1 MKRNIVLSGENLIDY
16 QAFNL
21 FFSKKARKQYFINV
35 FMIFTEAIIAGFVA
49 DMLLK
54 TKIFTII
61 GVIFAIF
68 WIIFYPFFLKN
79 RRRAALKSL
88 EISDFKKEM
97 IFEVDEKNLAFYEN
111 EPKENEIFGIKDVS
125 EIYELKNIFV
135 IFINEKIYLIIPKSS
150 ESLQMIQLLAKN
162 AKKPI
167 LKFENLDYKSVMS

>member
-1 MKRNIVLSGENLIDY
+1 MKCNIVLSGENLIDY

-35 FMIFTEAIIAGFVA
+35 FMIFTEAIIAGFIA

-61 GVIFAIF
+61 GTIFAIF
-68 WIIFYPFFLKN
+68 WIIFYPIFLKN
-79 RRRAALKSL
+79 RRKSVLKSL

-97 IFEVDEKNLAFYEN
+97 IFEVYEKNLAFYEN

-135 IFINEKIYLIIPKSS
+135 IFVSEKIHLIIPKGN
-150 ESLQMIQLLAKN
+150 ESLQMIQLLAKS
-162 AKKPI
+162 AKKSI

>member
-1 MKRNIVLSGENLIDY
+1 MKCNIVLSGENLIDY

-61 GVIFAIF
+61 GIIFAIF
-68 WIIFYPFFLKN
+68 WIIFYPIFLKN
-79 RRRAALKSL
+79 RRKSVLKSL

-97 IFEVDEKNLAFYEN
+97 FFEVNEKNLAFYEN
-111 EPKENEIFGIKDVS
+111 EPKENEIFDIKDVS

-150 ESLQMIQLLAKN
+150 ESLQTIQLLAKN
-162 AKKPI
+162 AKKSI

>member
-1 MKRNIVLSGENLIDY
+1 MKCNIVLSGENLIDY

-68 WIIFYPFFLKN
+68 WIIFYPIFLKN

-97 IFEVDEKNLAFYEN
+97 IFEINEKNLAFYEN
-111 EPKENEIFGIKDVS
+111 EPKENEIFDIKDVS

-135 IFINEKIYLIIPKSS
+135 IFVSEKIYLIIPKSS
-150 ESLQMIQLLAKN
+150 ESLQTIQLLAKN
-162 AKKPI
+162 AKKSI
-167 LKFENLDYKSVMS
+167 LKFENLDYKSVMG

>member
-1 MKRNIVLSGENLIDY
+1 MKCNIVLSGENLMDY

-61 GVIFAIF
+61 GVIFTIF

-97 IFEVDEKNLAFYEN
+97 IFEVDEKNLAFYEKK
-111 EPKENEIFGIKDVS
+111 PKENEIFDIKDVS

-135 IFINEKIYLIIPKSS
+135 IFINEKIHLVLPKNKETSELVKALIK
-150 ESLQMIQLLAKN
+150 ESKKELL
-162 AKKPI
+162 
-167 LKFENLDYKSVMS
+167 LFENLDYKSIVR

>member
-1 MKRNIVLSGENLIDY
+1 MKRNIVLFGENLIDY

-54 TKIFTII
+54 TQIFTII
-61 GVIFAIF
+61 GIIFAIF
-68 WIIFYPFFLKN
+68 WIIFYPIFLKN
-79 RRRAALKSL
+79 RRKSMLKSL

-111 EPKENEIFGIKDVS
+111 EPKENEIFDIKNVS

-135 IFINEKIYLIIPKSS
+135 IFVSEKIHLIIPKSS
-150 ESLQMIQLLAKN
+150 DSLQMIQLLAKN
-162 AKKPI
+162 VKKPI

>member
-49 DMLLK
+49 DMLLQ
-54 TKIFTII
+54 TKIFTIV
-61 GVIFAIF
+61 GVVFAVF

-79 RRRAALKSL
+79 RRKSVLKSL

-97 IFEVDEKNLAFYEN
+97 IFEIDEKNLAFYEN
-111 EPKENEIFGIKDVS
+111 EPKENEIFDIKDVS

-150 ESLQMIQLLAKN
+150 DSLEMIQLLAKN
-162 AKKPI
+162 AKKSI

>member
-1 MKRNIVLSGENLIDY
+1 MKCNIVLSGENLMDY

-54 TKIFTII
+54 TKIFTVI
-61 GVIFAIF
+61 GIIFAIF
-68 WIIFYPFFLKN
+68 WIIFYPIFLKN
-79 RRRAALKSL
+79 RRKSVLKSL

-111 EPKENEIFGIKDVS
+111 EPKENEIFDIKDVS

-135 IFINEKIYLIIPKSS
+135 IFVSEKIHLIIPKGN

-162 AKKPI
+162 VKKPI

>member
-1 MKRNIVLSGENLIDY
+1 MKCNIVLSGENLIDY

-68 WIIFYPFFLKN
+68 WIIFYPIFLKN
-79 RRRAALKSL
+79 RRRVALKSL

-97 IFEVDEKNLAFYEN
+97 IFEVNEKNLAFYEN
-111 EPKENEIFGIKDVS
+111 EPKENEIFDIKDVS

-135 IFINEKIYLIIPKSS
+135 IFVSEKIYLIIPKSS
-150 ESLQMIQLLAKN
+150 ESLQTIQLLAKN
-162 AKKPI
+162 AKKSI
-167 LKFENLDYKSVMS
+167 LKFENLDYKSVMG

>member
-1 MKRNIVLSGENLIDY
+1 MKCNIVLSGENLIDY

-61 GVIFAIF
+61 GIIFAIF
-68 WIIFYPFFLKN
+68 WIIFYPIFLKN
-79 RRRAALKSL
+79 RRKSVLKSL

-111 EPKENEIFGIKDVS
+111 EPKENEIFDIKDVS

-135 IFINEKIYLIIPKSS
+135 IFVSEKIHLIIPKGN

-162 AKKPI
+162 AKKSI

>member
-1 MKRNIVLSGENLIDY
+1 MKCNIVLSGENLIDY

-61 GVIFAIF
+61 GIIFAIF
-68 WIIFYPFFLKN
+68 WIIFYPIFLKN
-79 RRRAALKSL
+79 RRKSVLKSL

-111 EPKENEIFGIKDVS
+111 EPKENEIFDIKDVS

-150 ESLQMIQLLAKN
+150 ESLQTIQLLAKN

-167 LKFENLDYKSVMS
+167 LKFENLDYKSVMG

>member
-1 MKRNIVLSGENLIDY
+1 MKCNIVLSGENLMDY

-61 GVIFAIF
+61 GIIFAIF
-68 WIIFYPFFLKN
+68 WIIFYPIFLKN
-79 RRRAALKSL
+79 RRKSVLKSL

-111 EPKENEIFGIKDVS
+111 EPKENEIFDIKDVS

-150 ESLQMIQLLAKN
+150 ESLQTIQLLAKN

>member
-1 MKRNIVLSGENLIDY
+1 MKCNIVLSGENLMDY

-61 GVIFAIF
+61 GIIFAIF

-97 IFEVDEKNLAFYEN
+97 IFEVDEKNLAFYEKK
-111 EPKENEIFGIKDVS
+111 PKENEIFNIKDVS
-125 EIYELKNIFV
+125 EIYELKNIFI
-135 IFINEKIYLIIPKSS
+135 IFVSEKIHLIIPKSGETS
-150 ESLQMIQLLAKN
+150 ELVKALIKESKKELL
-162 AKKPI
+162 
-167 LKFENLDYKSVMS
+167 LFENLDYKSIVR